1 MVGCGSSPLA
11 ATVDV
16 STATGASVVAV
27 ATALGASVVA
37 VTRSGADETV
47 SLGTLGTVVGRAAP
61 ALPVLPSPPACR
73 AAIPRI
79 AARLIVITRS
89 PTNKRRWLRVVR
101 SVAISFPHFFRR
113 SDTQQTPIDTIWLT
127 TDANW
132 S

>member
-1 MVGCGSSPLA
+1 
-11 ATVDV
+11 V
-16 STATGASVVAV
+16 STAIGASVVAV
-27 ATALGASVVA
+27 ATVLGASVVA
-37 VTRSGADETV
+37 RLGADRTV
-47 SLGTLGTVVGRAAP
+47 SLGTVVAGRAA
-61 ALPVLPSPPACR
+61 AAFVVWPSPPARR
-73 AAIPRI
+73 ATIPKI